1 MSGITIAGEP
11 AVPDTQVNEPA
22 PVLVASTA
30 ASDVTSTPPDPD
42 EMRLPTDARTVFLG
56 GLFLLA
62 CLAAM
67 YVASEIILPVVL
79 AIVLKLLLQPMVR
92 VLDGVRVPR
101 VLGAFAAIVLLMGIF
116 VAVVT
121 ALTGPA
127 ITWVGKLPDVLPRVE
142 QQIRELGRPLHAFQH
157 ALGEVEKVTSGQAPA
172 AAPGPGAPARAA
184 APAMATPATGAPAA
198 AAPAPAGSAVPLHA
212 AALIE
217 TLFSGTRAAV
227 GGFFTTLLVLFY
239 LLVSGET
246 FLRRLVEILPR
257 FGDKRLA
264 VEISLKVERDVSAY
278 LVTITL
284 INAVVGIAAGF
295 VMWICGVGD
304 PLLWGVTAF
313 VLNYIP
319 ILGPLTGIVL
329 FGVVGVLSKGAFLAA
344 LLPAGLYLLI
354 HLIEGET
361 VTPMILARR
370 FTINPVAV
378 VLGLVFWYWMW
389 GVPGAILSVPMLAIA
404 KIICDD
410 VPALRAIG
418 HFLEG

>member
-1 MSGITIAGEP
+1 MSGIAIEAEP
-11 AVPDTQVNEPA
+11 AVPEDPQPAGLGEVALA
-22 PVLVASTA
+22 PVA
-30 ASDVTSTPPDPD
+30 ASDVSPPEPE
-42 EMRLPTDARTVFLG
+42 EMPLPSDARTVFLG

-67 YVASEIILPVVL
+67 YFASEIVLPVVL
-79 AIVLKLLLQPMVR
+79 AIMLKLLLQPVVR
-92 VLDGVRVPR
+92 VFDSFRAPR
-101 VLGAFAAIVLLMGIF
+101 VLGALAAIVLLIGILLGL
-116 VAVVT
+116 VT

-127 ITWVGKLPDVLPRVE
+127 ISWLGKLPEVLPRVE
-142 QQIRELGRPLHAFQH
+142 QEIRELGRPLHAFQH
-157 ALGEVEKVTSGQAPA
+157 ALGEVEKVTTSPAPPAAPSSAPA
-172 AAPGPGAPARAA
+172 PTPAR
-184 APAMATPATGAPAA
+184 T
-198 AAPAPAGSAVPLHA
+198 AAPAPAQSAVPLHA
-212 AALIE
+212 AALIDS
-217 TLFSGTRAAV
+217 LFSGTRAAAA
-227 GGFFTTLLVLFY
+227 GFFTTLLVLFY

-264 VEISLKVERDVSAY
+264 VEISLKVERDISAY
-278 LVTITL
+278 LVTITV
-284 INAVVGIAAGF
+284 INAVVGIATGF
-295 VMWICGVGD
+295 VMWVCGIGD

-319 ILGPLTGIVL
+319 VLGPITGIGL
-329 FGVVGVLSKGAFLAA
+329 FAVVGVLSKGAFLAA

-378 VLGLVFWYWMW
+378 VLALVFWFWMW

-404 KIICDD
+404 KIVCDD
-410 VPALRAIG
+410 VPSLRAFG